1 MIDFTTQQEMAL
13 ILLLIIAIG
22 IAIAIWKNDFKDEQK
37 TII

>member
-22 IAIAIWKNDFKDEQK
+22 IAIAIWKNDFKDE
-37 TII
+37 

>member
-22 IAIAIWKNDFKDEQK
+22 IAITIWKNDFKDE
-37 TII
+37 